1 MERRG
6 TKRSLPSQE
15 VCKPS
20 TDRKEDLAFDL
31 AKSEGEGVCVCVSGG
46 AGAKWRYEGTIVDR
60 GGARLGVSRFFVML
74 VFLFCKLFENYSQTN
89 FPVIKTKPF
98 KVTLLFKKYGGYL
111 GLSG

>member
-60 GGARLGVSRFFVML
+60 GGSARGIMIHDFITILCHVGFSVLQDKAFQGNTIWRIFRLKWVKIKIFVIIL
-74 VFLFCKLFENYSQTN
+74 Y
-89 FPVIKTKPF
+89 
-98 KVTLLFKKYGGYL
+98 LL
-111 GLSG
+111 